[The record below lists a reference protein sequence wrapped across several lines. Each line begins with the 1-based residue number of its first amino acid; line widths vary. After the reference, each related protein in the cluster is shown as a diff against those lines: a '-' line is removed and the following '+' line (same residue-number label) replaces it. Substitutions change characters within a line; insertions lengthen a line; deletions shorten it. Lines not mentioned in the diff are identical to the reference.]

1 MRPIRVHVDA
11 PLQARSRCT
20 LPASSARHVVSVLR
34 LAAGDAVTL
43 FDGRGG
49 EYAAVLVQSD
59 RRGAVAEVGEHRPIE
74 RESPLETTLLQ
85 GLVRGEKMDLL
96 VQKATELGVSRIV
109 PVAAARSVARIA
121 SEGDA
126 RKKLEH
132 WRAVAASACEQCGRN
147 RLPAI
152 EAPLSLDAAL
162 ALTQD
167 AALRALLAP
176 AANFGFAARLHASRP
191 ASVAILIGPEGG
203 FDEAEAALAGRL
215 GFESLRFGPRVLRT
229 ETAAI
234 AALTVLQALAGDLA

>member
-1 MRPIRVHVDA
+1 MRPIRVYVDA
-11 PLQARSRCT
+11 PLRARSSLT
-20 LPASSARHVVSVLR
+20 LPPSAVRHVVSVLR

-49 EYAAVLVQSD
+49 EYAAVLVRSD
-59 RRGAVAEVGEHRPIE
+59 RRGAVAEVGEHTPLE

-85 GLVRGEKMDLL
+85 ALVRAEKMDLI

-121 SEGDA
+121 PEADA
-126 RKKLEH
+126 RRKIEH

-152 EAPLSLDAAL
+152 EAPLGLDAAL
-162 ALTQD
+162 AL
-167 AALRALLAP
+167 AAPMALRALLAP
-176 AANFGFAARLHASRP
+176 AATRSLAGRLRESAP

-203 FDEAEAALAGRL
+203 FDEAEVAFAERL
-215 GFESLRFGPRVLRT
+215 GFEALRFGPRVLRT

-234 AALTVLQALAGDLA
+234 AALTAMQALAGDLA